1 MSIVFS
7 GLRDGALTLT
17 YNLFLVARDV
27 QRMLLRPI
35 ELGVRVLVPLDER
48 VLLVRH
54 RGGAMPWAL
63 PGGGLEPDE
72 SLVEAAL
79 REVVEES
86 GCPSEPRAL
95 HGIFHSFN
103 GGLSNHIT
111 VFVCTPLGMA
121 RPPVGNLE
129 IADARFFLTR
139 DLPANLEPGSRRRI
153 TEYLAGEQG
162 LYRPW

>member
-1 MSIVFS
+1 MSIIFS

-17 YNLFLVARDV
+17 YNLFLVARRM
-27 QRMLLRPI
+27 QRLLLRPV
-35 ELGVRVLVPLDER
+35 ELGVRVLVPHDER

-54 RGGAMPWAL
+54 RGGATPWSL
-63 PGGGLEPDE
+63 PGGGLEPAE
-72 SLVEAAL
+72 SLAEAAL
-79 REVVEES
+79 REVCEEA
-86 GCPSEPRAL
+86 GCPSEPHTL

-103 GGLSNHIT
+103 GGLSNHIA
-111 VFVCTPLGMA
+111 VFVCTPLGAA
-121 RPPVGNLE
+121 RPPVGDLE